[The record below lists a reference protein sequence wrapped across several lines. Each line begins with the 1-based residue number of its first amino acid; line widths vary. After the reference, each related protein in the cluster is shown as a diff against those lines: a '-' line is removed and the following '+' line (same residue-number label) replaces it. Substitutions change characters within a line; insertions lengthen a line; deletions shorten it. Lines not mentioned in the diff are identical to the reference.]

1 MVKPK
6 EFIHTALKV
15 SLEDLNW
22 WKIYLQEEA
31 RDNEKE
37 KEKESGMNW
46 PRIVRKLL
54 IFSDIVQLLYHAF
67 HLILERCNPCITWHN
82 IHQFILF
89 LKKMSRMLFLL
100 NVRIQIATKVA
111 WKTAIM

>member
-37 KEKESGMNW
+37 KEKESGMN
-46 PRIVRKLL
+46 
-54 IFSDIVQLLYHAF
+54 
-67 HLILERCNPCITWHN
+67 
-82 IHQFILF
+82 
-89 LKKMSRMLFLL
+89 
-100 NVRIQIATKVA
+100 
-111 WKTAIM
+111 